1 MKINNVKI
9 RFVCGDIT
17 ELESDAIVNPANT
30 ELKMGGSL
38 ALTIKRK
45 GGGSMSRKQ

>member
-38 ALTIKRK
+38 ALAIKRK
-45 GGGSMSRKQ
+45 GGG